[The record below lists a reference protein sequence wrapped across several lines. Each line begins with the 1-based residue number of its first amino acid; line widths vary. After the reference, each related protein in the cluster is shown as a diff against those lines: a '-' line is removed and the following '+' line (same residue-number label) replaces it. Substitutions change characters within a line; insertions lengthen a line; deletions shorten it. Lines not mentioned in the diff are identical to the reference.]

1 MIPSELDVNG
11 SLRSNATQKAKLNDI
26 KLDWCAI
33 VFRAPHRPEKERE
46 R

>member
-1 MIPSELDVNG
+1 MISNELDVNG
-11 SLRSNATQKAKLNDI
+11 SLRSNVTQKAKLNDI

-33 VFRAPHRPEKERE
+33 LFRASHRPKKERE